1 MPLLFYWPM
10 IVWMGMF
17 EAAQNDMR
25 VRSQS
30 ARARRA
36 LVADR
41 AKLVITPAPARS
53 P

>member
-10 IVWMGMF
+10 IVWMGML

-25 VRSQS
+25 VR
-30 ARARRA
+30 
-36 LVADR
+36 
-41 AKLVITPAPARS
+41 ITPAPARS